1 MQLGVILIVQS
12 LKLQAESV
20 VEFVMIVSIIQWG
33 GTVSNVNPSFTKIL
47 VVISGIQIS
56 VKVILAEKYCRR
68 IASYVMYNIYR
79 SLYAVIAKV

>member
-1 MQLGVILIVQS
+1 MQLGAILIVQS

-20 VEFVMIVSIIQWG
+20 VEFAMIVSIIQWE

-56 VKVILAEKYCRR
+56 VKVILAKKYCRCR
-68 IASYVMYNIYR
+68 ASYVMYNIYR